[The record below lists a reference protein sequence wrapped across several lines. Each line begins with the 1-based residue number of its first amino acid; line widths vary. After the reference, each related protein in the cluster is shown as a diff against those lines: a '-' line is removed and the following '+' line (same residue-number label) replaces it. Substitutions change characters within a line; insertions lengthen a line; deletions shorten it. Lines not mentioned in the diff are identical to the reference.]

1 MVRSGGEEIHKGRE
15 VVVRP
20 LDRLMRMSVIVTSI
34 VLLDYRQVV
43 MIDLFL
49 SQCPAFPCERADFL
63 FKNASRVAFDLTTR
77 QIEIPE
83 IEDSLSWLQDR
94 YDLCVQK
101 SANLTVSRS
110 DQNGIVANERTQDA
124 SQ

>member
-1 MVRSGGEEIHKGRE
+1 
-15 VVVRP
+15 
-20 LDRLMRMSVIVTSI
+20 
-34 VLLDYRQVV
+34 
-43 MIDLFL
+43 
-49 SQCPAFPCERADFL
+49 
-63 FKNASRVAFDLTTR
+63 
-77 QIEIPE
+77 
-83 IEDSLSWLQDR
+83 LQDR